1 MAERARSRHS
11 NTDLAHNNLHFLH
24 YRTRSEDQKQ
34 NDQEQP
40 LQQQQQNHYSSKFV
54 IKENKSKKHENVLQN
69 YSDDDH
75 HVPHGYDVIARGRD
89 VIIEEDNMIEAGRT
103 KHKPKHNQ
111 HTMFIPNRTKTIQ
124 QQQQQ
129 QELPES
135 KSNRSKNSKRSFSE
149 QHYLKVKIK

>member
-24 YRTRSEDQKQ
+24 YHTRSEDQKQ

-40 LQQQQQNHYSSKFV
+40 LQQQNHYSSKFV
-54 IKENKSKKHENVLQN
+54 IKENKSKKHQNVLQN
-69 YSDDDH
+69 YSDDDD

-124 QQQQQ
+124 QQQQ
-129 QELPES
+129 ELPES